1 MTEFLIRCFVCD
13 RDHTEKPQVRA
24 AYGNLA
30 GIVGIFCN
38 VCLFLGKYLIGTW
51 FGSIAIAAD
60 ALNNLSDASSNV
72 VTLLGFKLGAKK
84 PDAEHPYGHGRY
96 EYLAGLV
103 VCVIILAIGISL
115 AKESLL
121 KIIHPTEVTFRWLS
135 VIVLLVSIGVKAW
148 MSVFNRKIGKKIH
161 SETLIA
167 TAADSWND
175 VISSGVVVG
184 STFLCA
190 WTGIARIDGI
200 MGLGVSVFILYSG
213 IGLLRDT
220 LSPLLGKA
228 PDAELVQKIEQKV
241 KEYPYV
247 RGVHELMVHDYGP
260 GHVFATLHLEFDA
273 DTDVI
278 EAHDI
283 IDNIEKYFLEQE
295 HILMT
300 IHYDPIDISDQRT
313 MEVRK
318 FLESVAREL
327 DPQLSV
333 HDIRMV
339 SGKTHSN
346 VVFDCMKPAGFQIS
360 DDKIRKYFYKKLE
373 EFQPKYRCVMRIE
386 QSYV

>member
-1 MTEFLIRCFVCD
+1 MTEILIRCFVRNRENTKD
-13 RDHTEKPQVRA
+13 PQVRT

-38 VCLFLGKYLIGTW
+38 VCLFLGKYLVGTW

-72 VTLLGFKLGAKK
+72 VTLMGFKLGSKK

-115 AKESLL
+115 AKESIL

-135 VIVLLVSIGVKAW
+135 VIVLLVSIAVKAW
-148 MSVFNRKIGKKIH
+148 MSVFNRKIGKRIQ

-175 VISSGVVVG
+175 VISSAVVVA

-200 MGLGVSVFILYSG
+200 MGLGVSAFILYSG
-213 IGLLRDT
+213 IGLLKDT

-228 PDAELVQKIEQKV
+228 PDAALVRKIEEKV
-241 KEYPYV
+241 MEYPYV
-247 RGVHELMVHDYGP
+247 QGVHELMVHDYGP
-260 GHVFATLHLEFDA
+260 GHVFATLHVEFAA
-273 DTDVI
+273 DTDVL

-283 IDNIEKYFLEQE
+283 VDNIEKYFLEEE

-300 IHYDPIDISDQRT
+300 IHYDPIDTSDQKT
-313 MEVRK
+313 VAVRE
-318 FLESVAREL
+318 FLEKTAKEL
-327 DPQLSV
+327 NPKLSV
-333 HDIRMV
+333 HDIRLV
-339 SGKTHSN
+339 SGNSHSN
-346 VVFDCMKPAGFQIS
+346 VVFDCMKPAGFDMPDAQI
-360 DDKIRKYFYKKLE
+360 REYFCEKLK
-373 EFQPKYRCVMRIE
+373 EFHETYRCVVKIE